1 MALKKYKPVTPGRRF
16 GTVSD
21 FSVLTK
27 KKPEKSLTESLSQ
40 TGGRNNNGRITR
52 RHAGGGHKRL
62 YRLVDF
68 KRKKTTFLQK

>member
-1 MALKKYKPVTPGRRF
+1 LALKKYKPVTPGRRF

-40 TGGRNNNGRITR
+40 TGGRITAESR
-52 RHAGGGHKRL
+52 EGMPAEDIKGFTGWLILKE
-62 YRLVDF
+62 
-68 KRKKTTFLQK
+68 KKTTFLQK